1 MRNRNFSSANSTDQ
15 AKSDQVTPRNNQNH
29 KPSTNNNCVAPV
41 PKQAWSNTVPS
52 SNVPNGNNHSL
63 ANKITTTANAL
74 GTGSMVQEQEQEANC
89 HNNEDDDTVTPKE
102 IEKEKKVNLSDIH
115 LQVEDLSLNQQI
127 ELFPPKPKQRFSL
140 GIEITVETNHFMI
153 PFLKKNDLDNIRQYD
168 VAIKHQKSS
177 RLVESTNLGM

>member
-1 MRNRNFSSANSTDQ
+1 MRNRNVSSANSTYQ
-15 AKSDQVTPRNNQNH
+15 AKSDQVTPRNNQNP

-63 ANKITTTANAL
+63 ANKVTTTANAL
-74 GTGSMVQEQEQEANC
+74 GTGTMVSEQEKEANC
-89 HNNEDDDTVTPKE
+89 HKNEDDDTVTPKE
-102 IEKEKKVNLSDIH
+102 IEKEKNIKSSDIY
-115 LQVEDLSLNQQI
+115 LPVEDLSLNQQI

-140 GIEITVETNHFMI
+140 GKEITVETNHFLI

-168 VAIKHQKSS
+168 VAIKDHKSS
-177 RLVESTNLGM
+177 RVVESTNLGM